1 MVTTPPPH
9 PAVGAQLREAYERMG
24 LTITQLEKL
33 SGVSRKY
40 ISLAFEGANISLSIL
55 EKLSRA
61 LGISAI
67 KLGGIDIDAGKPAMS
82 RSELALATTL
92 LERGLNEAMDGFA
105 ILQRHDVREDPI
117 ALARK
122 VASGVRKRNDAELD
136 AETPSQAVRA
146 SARRRR

>member
-1 MVTTPPPH
+1 MVTNPHPH
-9 PAVGAQLREAYERMG
+9 PAVGAQLREAYQRMG

-67 KLGGIDIDAGKPAMS
+67 KLGGVEIDAGKPS
-82 RSELALATTL
+82 LNKPDLALATTM

-105 ILQRHDVREDPI
+105 ILRRHDVRDDPI
-117 ALARK
+117 AIARQVTAGMRK
-122 VASGVRKRNDAELD
+122 TKSSGR
-136 AETPSQAVRA
+136 ETAVDDVEVK

>member
-1 MVTTPPPH
+1 
-9 PAVGAQLREAYERMG
+9 MG

-40 ISLAFEGANISLSIL
+40 IALAFEGANISLTIL

-67 KLGGIDIDAGKPAMS
+67 KLGGIEIDAGKS
-82 RSELALATTL
+82 SLSNTDLALATTL
-92 LERGLNEAMDGFA
+92 LERGLGEAMDGFS
-105 ILQRHDVREDPI
+105 ILRRHDVREDPI
-117 ALARK
+117 AIARQ
-122 VASGVRKRNDAELD
+122 VTAGIRKKKSDAELD
-136 AETPSQAVRA
+136 AETSSQAVRA